1 MDNGGDPFKLTKS
14 LQEMK
19 RFKGDQVSDEFIDED
34 IKLLN
39 ALNFVKNN
47 KEFKSML
54 KELNITDENDKLA
67 TIQNAVRAIVDDNT
81 LNSLLKDQQSKLLNI
96 REDFRATVGMYTD
109 PNFDERNIPD
119 HLKT

>member
-1 MDNGGDPFKLTKS
+1 M
-14 LQEMK
+14 
-19 RFKGDQVSDEFIDED
+19 
-34 IKLLN
+34 LN

-47 KEFKSML
+47 KEFKSIL

-81 LNSLLKDQQSKLLNI
+81 LNGLLKDQQNKLLNI
-96 REDFRATVGMYTD
+96 REDFRATVGMHTD

>member
-1 MDNGGDPFKLTKS
+1 
-14 LQEMK
+14 MK

-47 KEFKSML
+47 KEFKSIL